1 VAAGIFVLVILA
13 ALTGWRDM
21 FRTWQPR
28 RGGIVLHRT
37 IVPSCHRAVVPLQF
51 GRPSAGLQ
59 SAQE

>member
-1 VAAGIFVLVILA
+1 
-13 ALTGWRDM
+13 M